1 MTNIVLD
8 HFNFELFFFIFVH
21 FDQLMVLM
29 SVKQLQEDRDFDNTK
44 VMVNICLLTFLLIV
58 SKP

>member
-1 MTNIVLD
+1 MWRQQNKNNSRD
-8 HFNFELFFFIFVH
+8 N

-29 SVKQLQEDRDFDNTK
+29 SVKQLQEDGDFDNTK